1 MIISPC
7 YNLITKT
14 DCPDRKVGCS
24 SKCEKWKKYEAMRN
38 EEYERRQMEYAA
50 CPKHKNISYKK
61 KLGEKRDYDE

>member
-7 YNLITKT
+7 YNFITKT

-24 SKCEKWKKYEAMRN
+24 SKCEKWTKYEAKRN

-50 CPKHKNISYKK
+50 YPKHKNIPYKK
-61 KLGEKRDYDE
+61 KIGEKRDYE